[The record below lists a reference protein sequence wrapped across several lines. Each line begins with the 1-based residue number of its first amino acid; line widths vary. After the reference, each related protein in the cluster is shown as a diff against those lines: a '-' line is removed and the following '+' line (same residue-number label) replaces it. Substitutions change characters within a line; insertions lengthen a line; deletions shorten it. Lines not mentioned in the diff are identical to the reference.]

1 MLQLCFV
8 CFCRVRSS
16 DFVRLTEWAVGVRLR
31 VVQDGDDVCSS
42 FPETKRPG
50 TELPPV
56 NIRLSDADAKKFQR
70 IPSHSLEAYLFG
82 LDHLFKSA
90 RSIET
95 SGTPFTDTGDTY
107 AKQIKDGADF
117 LRRSNDLHN
126 AALEWATNLKFHL
139 TSGQINGPLSRPTIS
154 EVDPAYVAEAFSFIP
169 GPLYMSS
176 MDTFLQV

>member
-1 MLQLCFV
+1 M
-8 CFCRVRSS
+8 
-16 DFVRLTEWAVGVRLR
+16 RLTEWAVGVRLR
-31 VVQDGDDVCSS
+31 VVQDGDEVCSS

-56 NIRLSDADAKKFQR
+56 NIRLSDADAKKSNS
-70 IPSHSLEAYLFG
+70 IPSHSLEAYLLG
-82 LDHLFKSA
+82 LDHLFGSA

-107 AKQIKDGADF
+107 AVQIKDGAKI
-117 LRRSNDLHN
+117 LRRSKDLHN
-126 AALEWATNLKFHL
+126 AAMEWAANLDFNL
-139 TSGQINGPLSRPTIS
+139 TSGQINGPLSRPQIS
-154 EVDPAYVAEAFSFIP
+154 EVDPAYVAQAFSFIP